1 VDGGYLNGVPPTA
14 TTTAIPRSLVDR
26 LSNALRQGD
35 HALQVVSGAEARD
48 ERDRLRTLQVIHDLH
63 VGDIDRVGDAVR
75 FQHHPVVAELKG
87 RLEAEVIATLD
98 GMIEPPD
105 GTDAVAAMRAIARQD
120 QVPEVYRW
128 LAKDATWAE
137 LVEFL
142 ALEGGPDAGFDDL
155 VAACQVGLR
164 GEPKLEMA
172 RNYWDEMGRGTLEDV
187 HTELHHRLAVAI
199 DMPRV
204 PTEEVPLS
212 GLLRGVV
219 GGILATNRILQP
231 EMTGALGLLEM
242 QAGPRCRQVV
252 KALERLDA
260 PEDAFPFYAE
270 HRDVDPHHG
279 KAWLDHVITPLADDP
294 RWAAGMVRGARWR
307 AATNSAFFADMA
319 VRFAGTRDAEQAR
332 TAATA

>member
-1 VDGGYLNGVPPTA
+1 MPPTA
-14 TTTAIPRSLVDR
+14 TATAIPRSLADR

-35 HALQVVSGAEARD
+35 DALRALAGARPRD
-48 ERDRLRTLQVIHDLH
+48 ARDRLRALQVIHDLH
-63 VGDIDRVGDAVR
+63 VGDIDRVGEAVR
-75 FQHHPVVAELKG
+75 FQHHPAVAALKG
-87 RLEAEVIATLD
+87 RLEADVLAELD
-98 GMIEPPD
+98 AMVELTPTD
-105 GTDAVAAMRAIARQD
+105 VDAVAEMRAIARQD

-128 LAKDATWAE
+128 LADDASWGE

-164 GEPKLEMA
+164 GEPKLELA
-172 RNYWDEMGRGTLEDV
+172 RNYWDEMGRGELEDI
-187 HTELHHRLAVAI
+187 HTELHHRLATAI

-204 PTEEVPLS
+204 PVDEVPLS
-212 GLLRGVV
+212 GLLRSTIGGV
-219 GGILATNRILQP
+219 LATNRYLQP
-231 EMTGALGLLEM
+231 EMVGALGLLEL

-260 PEDAFPFYAE
+260 PADAFPFYTE

-279 KAWLDHVITPLADDP
+279 KAWLDHVVTPLADDP
-294 RWAAGMVRGARWR
+294 RWAQGMVRGARWR

-319 VRFAGTRDAEQAR
+319 ERFARAVQQVP
-332 TAATA
+332 TAI

>member
-1 VDGGYLNGVPPTA
+1 MAGIGTQMSPTA
-14 TTTAIPRSLVDR
+14 TATAIPRSLADR

-35 HALQVVSGAEARD
+35 EALRALGGARPRD
-48 ERDRLRTLQVIHDLH
+48 DRDRLRTLQAVHDLH
-63 VGDIDRVGDAVR
+63 VGSIDRVGDAVR
-75 FQHHPVVAELKG
+75 FQHHPAVAELKG
-87 RLEAEVIATLD
+87 RLEAELLD
-98 GMIEPPD
+98 QLDAMVEPTPAD
-105 GTDAVAAMRAIARQD
+105 VDAVAAIRVIARQD

-128 LAKDATWAE
+128 LAEDATWEE

-164 GEPKLEMA
+164 GEPKLELA
-172 RNYWDEMGRGTLEDV
+172 RNYWDEMGRGELEDI
-187 HTELHHRLAVAI
+187 HTELHHRLATAI

-204 PTEEVPLS
+204 PVDDVPLS
-212 GLLRGVV
+212 GLLRSAIGGV
-219 GGILATNRILQP
+219 LATNRYLQP
-231 EMTGALGLLEM
+231 EMVGALGLLEL

-260 PEDAFPFYAE
+260 PADAFPFYTE

-279 KAWLDHVITPLADDP
+279 KAWLDHVVTPLADDP
-294 RWAAGMVRGARWR
+294 RWAQGMVRGARWR

-319 VRFAGTRDAEQAR
+319 ERFAR
-332 TAATA
+332 AAQQVPAAI